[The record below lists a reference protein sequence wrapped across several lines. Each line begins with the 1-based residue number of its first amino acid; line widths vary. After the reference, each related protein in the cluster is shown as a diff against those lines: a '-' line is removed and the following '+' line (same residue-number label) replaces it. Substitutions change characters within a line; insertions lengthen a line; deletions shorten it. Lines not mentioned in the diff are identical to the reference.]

1 MSRPS
6 LISGKGR
13 TNPEFLIFVI
23 AGMAPAVILSF
34 WLHIYPVFQGLFI
47 SLFRWSGLSP
57 KKTFAGLSNYSAI
70 FSDPIVWTALGHDLY
85 LVFFKSL
92 FTISLALFFSVLLFF
107 SSKRRQKLYQGIFF
121 FPNILSVAI
130 VGIIFTFVYNPSIGI
145 LNTLLNQIGLS
156 QLARPWLGDPGAA
169 LNAVLFPS
177 IWAAVGYQ
185 MLLISAGMAS
195 LPSVYFE
202 VGLLEGASRFQEFIY
217 IIFPLLR
224 NILKT
229 CLSLLVINTLNESF
243 IFIRVMTNGGPN
255 HATEVLGTYM
265 YYQAFQNFKFG
276 YGTTVAVVNFLVA
289 MALTFLVTRLLK
301 KEGLEYA

>member
-13 TNPEFLIFVI
+13 TSPEFLIFVI

-47 SLFRWSGLSP
+47 SFFRWSGLSP
-57 KKTFAGLSNYSAI
+57 KKTFAGLTNYRNL
-70 FSDPIVWTALGHDLY
+70 FTDPIVWTALGHDLY
-85 LVFFKSL
+85 IVFFKSL
-92 FTISLALFFSVLLFF
+92 ITIVLALFFSILLFY
-107 SSKRRQKLYQGIFF
+107 SSRRRQKIFQGIFF

-145 LNTLLNQIGLS
+145 LNTILNQVGLDN
-156 QLARPWLGDPGAA
+156 LAKPWLGDASTA
-169 LNAVLFPS
+169 LNAVLFPT
-177 IWAAVGYQ
+177 IWGAVGYQ

-195 LPSVYFE
+195 LPGVYFE
-202 VGLLEGASRFQEFIY
+202 VGLLEGASRLQEFFY
-217 IIFPLLR
+217 VIFPLLR
-224 NILKT
+224 NVLKT
-229 CLSLLVINTLNESF
+229 CLSLLVINTLNETF

-265 YYQAFQNFKFG
+265 YYQAFENFKFG
-276 YGTTVAVVNFLVA
+276 YGTTVAVVNFVVA
-289 MALTFLVTRLLK
+289 MLLTFLVTKLLK